1 MNEIIWYST
10 FSPEYFINLYGD
22 VRTFDRCE
30 YMPYK
35 NSVRKIQR
43 NGRILK
49 SIKMNNGY
57 LYVDL
62 AKSGKVK
69 RMSVHRLMAKTFLS
83 EDIEKKHIHHIDGN
97 KKNNSISNLK
107 IVDGALHCRQ
117 HNFERIFENKTGY
130 RCVYEYNNKYRGSI
144 QRSGKKT
151 IYTKVYDTPERA
163 YDEVQSILSL
173 SDI

>member
-69 RMSVHRLMAKTFLS
+69 RMSVHRLMAKHSYL
-83 EDIEKKHIHHIDGN
+83 
-97 KKNNSISNLK
+97 
-107 IVDGALHCRQ
+107 
-117 HNFERIFENKTGY
+117 RIL
-130 RCVYEYNNKYRGSI
+130 
-144 QRSGKKT
+144 KKT
-151 IYTKVYDTPERA
+151 YFIILTETKKI
-163 YDEVQSILSL
+163 ILFL
-173 SDI
+173 I